1 MVGAGP
7 RRIPSTDPASSSV
20 RALHAAYD
28 AVDVVN
34 RLPMID
40 SLERLEAE

>member
-1 MVGAGP
+1 MP
-7 RRIPSTDPASSSV
+7 PTTPSMAM
-20 RALHAAYD
+20 
-28 AVDVVN
+28 N